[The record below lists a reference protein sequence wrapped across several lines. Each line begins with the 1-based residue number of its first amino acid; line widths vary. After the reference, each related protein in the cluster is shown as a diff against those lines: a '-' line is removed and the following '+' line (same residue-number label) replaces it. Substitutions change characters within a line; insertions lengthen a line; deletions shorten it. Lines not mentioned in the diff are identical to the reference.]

1 MLFLLFYKIDKI
13 SSQKYKKIKHNLILN
28 RYFDN
33 IIKSYCTQKKTH
45 LTFFNKKVI
54 IEKETSPNLKKKMKE
69 LRYLDKYFIKYKF
82 SFSLG
87 ILITII
93 AQIFSLF
100 TPKLISSS
108 LEAIEK
114 FDKLSSVEKSSTM
127 VIGQYREE
135 LIHNVLLI
143 IATTIIAG
151 FLTFLMRQTLIVMS
165 RHIEFDLKNE
175 VFRQYENLSQ
185 NFYKQN
191 RTGDLMNR
199 ISEDVSKVRM
209 YVGPAV
215 MYTINTFIRFAIV
228 IAYMYNVS
236 PRLTLYTL
244 LPLPILSYAI
254 FKLSSEINIRS
265 TVFQQYL
272 SKVSSFTQE
281 IFSGI
286 RVIKAYSLEN
296 QQQNNLISL
305 AEESKSKSLSLA
317 RVQSLFG
324 PLMLALIGISNLV
337 LIYFGGMLY
346 INGTIKSIGTIAE
359 FILYVNMLTWPVASL
374 GWVSSMVQEAEA
386 SQKRLNE
393 FLKIVPDIQNNN
405 PSSSTVDG
413 TISFENVS
421 YTYEDTNIEA
431 LKNISFTVKKGET
444 LAILG
449 KTGSGKSTLLSLIS
463 RMYDVTEG
471 QVKIDGKEISQLNLF
486 DLRNSIGIVPQ
497 DAFLFSDSIKNNIK
511 FGKENATDDEVIA
524 AAKSAV
530 VHDNI
535 EGFNKGYDTILGER
549 GITLSGGQKQRV
561 SIARAIIK
569 KPEILLFDDCLSAVD
584 TETEEAILNN
594 LFEICKDKTTI
605 IVSHRVSSAKNADK
619 IIILENGKIIQQGFH
634 NQLINE
640 NGYYSALYLKQLS
653 EKELL

>member
-1 MLFLLFYKIDKI
+1 
-13 SSQKYKKIKHNLILN
+13 
-28 RYFDN
+28 
-33 IIKSYCTQKKTH
+33 
-45 LTFFNKKVI
+45 
-54 IEKETSPNLKKKMKE
+54 MKE
-69 LRYLDKYFIKYKF
+69 LRYLNKYFVKYKY

-87 ILITII
+87 IIFTII

-100 TPKLISSS
+100 TPKLISKSFKVIES
-108 LEAIEK
+108 YSKDKNVAI
-114 FDKLSSVEKSSTM
+114 SV
-127 VIGQYREE
+127 IREE
-135 LIHNVLLI
+135 LISNILLI

-215 MYTINTFIRFAIV
+215 MYTINTFIRFTIV
-228 IAYMYNVS
+228 IVYMYNVS
-236 PRLTLYTL
+236 PRLTLYTI
-244 LPLPILSYAI
+244 LPLPILSYCI
-254 FKLSSEINIRS
+254 FKLSSEINKRS
-265 TVFQQYL
+265 TIFQQYL
-272 SKVSSFTQE
+272 SKVSSFSQE

-286 RVIKAYSLEN
+286 RVIKAYSLED
-296 QQQNNLISL
+296 QHQNNMVNL
-305 AEESKSKSLSLA
+305 ANESKSKSLNLA
-317 RVQSLFG
+317 KVQSLFG

-337 LIYFGGMLY
+337 VIYFGGLMY
-346 INGTIKSIGTIAE
+346 IDGTIKSIGTIAE

-393 FLKIVPDIQNNN
+393 FLKIEPEIKNNN
-405 PSSSTVDG
+405 PNKSIIEG

-431 LKNISFTVKKGET
+431 LKNVSFTVKKGET

-449 KTGSGKSTLLSLIS
+449 KTGSGKSTISSLIS
-463 RMYDVTEG
+463 RLYDVTG
-471 QVKIDGKEISQLNLF
+471 GKINIDGNEINTINLY

-511 FGKENATDDEVIA
+511 FGKENATDEEVIA
-524 AAKSAV
+524 AAKNAV

-535 EGFNKGYDTILGER
+535 IGFNKQYDTILGER

-569 KPEILLFDDCLSAVD
+569 NPPILLFDDCLSAVD

-594 LFEICKDKTTI
+594 LHEICKDKTTI
-605 IVSHRVSSAKNADK
+605 IVSHRVSSAKNADN
-619 IIILENGKIIQQGFH
+619 IIILEDGKIIQQGSH
-634 NQLINE
+634 NQLINQE
-640 NGYYSALYLKQLS
+640 GYYSSLYLKQLS

>member
-1 MLFLLFYKIDKI
+1 
-13 SSQKYKKIKHNLILN
+13 
-28 RYFDN
+28 
-33 IIKSYCTQKKTH
+33 
-45 LTFFNKKVI
+45 
-54 IEKETSPNLKKKMKE
+54 MKE
-69 LRYLDKYFIKYKF
+69 LSYLNKYFIKYKYSF
-82 SFSLG
+82 SFG

-93 AQIFSLF
+93 AQIFFLF
-100 TPKLISSS
+100 TPKLVSQSFDT
-108 LEAIEK
+108 IEK
-114 FDKLSSVEKSSTM
+114 FLKLSESDRQSSII
-127 VIGQYREE
+127 IGYYKQD

-143 IATTIIAG
+143 IGSAIVAG

-175 VFRQYENLSQ
+175 VFSQYQNLSQ

-215 MYTINTFIRFAIV
+215 MYTINTFIRFTIV
-228 IAYMYNVS
+228 ILYMYNVS
-236 PRLTLYTL
+236 PLLTLYTL
-244 LPLPILSYAI
+244 LPLPLLSYCI
-254 FKLSSEINIRS
+254 FKLSSEINKRS
-265 TVFQQYL
+265 TTFQQYL

-296 QQQNNLISL
+296 QHQNNMIALSD
-305 AEESKSKSLSLA
+305 ESKSKSLSLA

-324 PLMLALIGISNLV
+324 PLMIALIGISNLV
-337 LIYFGGMLY
+337 VIYFGGIMY
-346 INGTIKSIGTIAE
+346 INGTIPNIGTIAE

-393 FLKIVPDIQNNN
+393 FLKIEPEIKNNN
-405 PSSSTVDG
+405 PNSSDIQGSIT
-413 TISFENVS
+413 FENVS
-421 YTYEDTNIEA
+421 FTYQDTNIKA
-431 LKNISFTVKKGET
+431 LKNVTFSVKNGET

-449 KTGSGKSTLLSLIS
+449 KTGSGKSTILSLIS
-463 RMYDVTEG
+463 RLYDVTEG
-471 QVKIDGKEISQLNLF
+471 KITIDGNKIKTLNLN
-486 DLRNSIGIVPQ
+486 DLRNNIGIVPQ
-497 DAFLFSDSIKNNIK
+497 DAFLFSDTIKNNIK
-511 FGKENATDDEVIA
+511 FGNQNATDEEVIE
-524 AAKSAV
+524 AAKNAV

-535 EGFNKGYDTILGER
+535 TAFNKQYDTILGER

-569 KPEILLFDDCLSAVD
+569 DPAILLFDDCLSAVD
-584 TETEEAILNN
+584 TETEETILNN

-619 IIILENGKIIQQGFH
+619 IIILEDGKIIQQGSH
-634 NQLINE
+634 NQLINQE
-640 NGYYSALYLKQLS
+640 GYYASLYLKQLS

>member
-1 MLFLLFYKIDKI
+1 
-13 SSQKYKKIKHNLILN
+13 
-28 RYFDN
+28 
-33 IIKSYCTQKKTH
+33 
-45 LTFFNKKVI
+45 
-54 IEKETSPNLKKKMKE
+54 MKE
-69 LRYLDKYFIKYKF
+69 LSYLNKYFIKYKY

-100 TPKLISSS
+100 TPKLISKS
-108 LEAIEK
+108 LNAIEK
-114 FDKLSSVEKSSTM
+114 FDKLPKAEQTSQI
-127 VIGQYREE
+127 VIDSYRDG

-143 IATTIIAG
+143 IATTIVAG

-175 VFRQYENLSQ
+175 VFKQYENLSQ

-228 IAYMYNVS
+228 IIYMYNVS
-236 PRLTLYTL
+236 PLLTLYTI
-244 LPLPILSYAI
+244 LPLPILSYCI
-254 FKLSSEINIRS
+254 FKLSSEINKRS
-265 TVFQQYL
+265 TTFQQYL
-272 SKVSSFTQE
+272 SKVSSFSQE

-286 RVIKAYSLEN
+286 RVIKANSLEN
-296 QQQNNLISL
+296 QHQNNMVAL
-305 AEESKSKSLSLA
+305 ADESKKKSLDLA
-317 RVQSLFG
+317 KVQSLFG
-324 PLMLALIGISNLV
+324 PLMIALIGISNLV
-337 LIYFGGMLY
+337 VIYFGGVMY
-346 INGTIKSIGTIAE
+346 INGTIPNIGTIAE

-393 FLKIVPDIQNNN
+393 FLKLEPEIKNKNENSSDIQG
-405 PSSSTVDG
+405 S
-413 TISFENVS
+413 IAFENVS

-431 LKNISFTVKKGET
+431 LKNVTFTVKKGET

-449 KTGSGKSTLLSLIS
+449 KTGSGKSTILSLIS
-463 RMYDVTEG
+463 RLYDVTEG
-471 QVKIDGKEISQLNLF
+471 RITIDGNEISTLNLN
-486 DLRNSIGIVPQ
+486 DLRNNIGIVPQ
-497 DAFLFSDSIKNNIK
+497 DAFLFSDTIKNNIK
-511 FGKENATDDEVIA
+511 FGNQNATDEQVIE
-524 AAKSAV
+524 AAKNAV

-535 EGFNKGYDTILGER
+535 AAFNKQYDTILGER

-569 KPEILLFDDCLSAVD
+569 NPAILLFDDCLSAVD
-584 TETEEAILNN
+584 TETEETILNN

-605 IVSHRVSSAKNADK
+605 IVSHRVSSAKNADN
-619 IIILENGKIIQQGFH
+619 IIILEDGRIIQQGSH
-634 NQLINE
+634 NQLINQE
-640 NGYYSALYLKQLS
+640 GYYASLYLKQLS